1 MESSEEKLA
10 IMLRKA
16 RENEAKEAAVKH
28 LREVAAQEKS
38 SSKMVG
44 MGSSVSKPTGGG
56 SIVDTFEESKPFSSV
71 QNEVVSS

>member
-28 LREVAAQEKS
+28 LREVAASEKS
-38 SSKMVG
+38 SSKMIG
-44 MGSSVSKPTGGG
+44 MGSSV
-56 SIVDTFEESKPFSSV
+56 
-71 QNEVVSS
+71 

>member
-44 MGSSVSKPTGGG
+44 MGGGSKPSQSNT
-56 SIVDTFEESKPFSSV
+56 IVDSFEESKPFSSV
-71 QNEVVSS
+71 